1 MKRLPRRCQEI
12 FWLSRV
18 QNLSNDEIE
27 GKLNISKRTVENQ
40 ITQALRYLRVS
51 YTKLSTVSSR

>member
-1 MKRLPRRCQEI
+1 M

-18 QNLSNDEIE
+18 QNLSNDEIA

-40 ITQALRYLRVS
+40 ITQALRNLRVS